1 MPKVSSNALVRK
13 AYLGGQ
19 GGRKLLNRVKPRCAR
34 MALNWMGK
42 LSGGNNQHSHLHFH
56 LPIYGSSWALSLP
69 FHHIT
74 SGWHHQGCLIGSKY
88 IYILCSRK
96 PKFLPLRAGELS
108 HPHTENLPPPHCVLI
123 FPIARTPFKQT
134 GVKSMF
140 HQVRWRSE
148 GNSEGG
154 SLRTVVI
161 DTSPLVQI
169 LILGHAVPPFPLWPV
184 SAQSFFLKQI
194 CASSETGRIWLFTV
208 LVLPLS
214 LAKP

>member
-88 IYILCSRK
+88 IYILC
-96 PKFLPLRAGELS
+96 LRNPSSCLWEQES
-108 HPHTENLPPPHCVLI
+108 SPIHTLKTFPPPIVCLSFQLQGHLSSKLVSNPCFIKWGGDQKV
-123 FPIARTPFKQT
+123 T
-134 GVKSMF
+134 VK
-140 HQVRWRSE
+140 
-148 GNSEGG
+148 GG
-154 SLRTVVI
+154 LS
-161 DTSPLVQI
+161 
-169 LILGHAVPPFPLWPV
+169 GLW
-184 SAQSFFLKQI
+184 
-194 CASSETGRIWLFTV
+194 W
-208 LVLPLS
+208 
-214 LAKP
+214 